1 MRDRPVVA
9 LLGAVVLVATAGC
22 AGTSNGAPIAA
33 TSTVGTS
40 TEPGQSTTAGS
51 PDRHGAPR
59 VDNPLDA
66 TPYLTQPCAAISP
79 RLRQSLTIPGD
90 GEADTSSAIGS
101 RAPSCV
107 WSEPINVGNG
117 ETVSVAFLKANKN
130 GLVDLY
136 RGNDSRPEA
145 YWEETTV
152 QGYPGVFHA
161 GVDSRSAG
169 QCTFAVGLDD
179 ALAMSIY
186 ETGKLGVGSCERVKQ
201 VAAAV
206 IQTLKGQG

>member
-1 MRDRPVVA
+1 VRGN
-9 LLGAVVLVATAGC
+9 L
-22 AGTSNGAPIAA
+22 TSAA
-33 TSTVGTS
+33 A
-40 TEPGQSTTAGS
+40 E
-51 PDRHGAPR
+51 
-59 VDNPLDA
+59 LDDSWGRRGGHVECDW
-66 TPYLTQPCAAISP
+66 QPCA
-79 RLRQSLTIPGD
+79 LL
-90 GEADTSSAIGS
+90 
-101 RAPSCV
+101 C
-107 WSEPINVGNG
+107 
-117 ETVSVAFLKANKN
+117 VAFLKANKN